1 MLLHRG
7 NATDI
12 RRLDG
17 LHESTQL
24 HTGTLQNQMVTALA
38 EIREMKEQQAVLE
51 RRLMGVK
58 QSDAESSSKRTTR
71 RK

>member
-1 MLLHRG
+1 MQAARIREINAATQG
-7 NATDI
+7 NVADI

-17 LHESTQL
+17 LHEGTQL
-24 HTGTLQNQMVTALA
+24 HTGTLQSQMEAALA

-58 QSDAESSSKRTTR
+58 QS
-71 RK
+71 